1 MNITARMEY
10 GLVAL
15 MDIALH
21 QVSEGSV
28 AVSEIAKRQGL
39 TKNYLEQILS
49 PLRTAGI
56 INGQKGAGG
65 GYRLSRPAKE
75 ILLSDVLTALDGGFL
90 EASWKS
96 GAPCEAA
103 MLSALDQCLWQQL
116 GQAVKSIAEQLTLAC
131 LMEHYDAAGSN
142 GLMYYI

>member
-1 MNITARMEY
+1 MNITAKMEY

-21 QVSEGSV
+21 QTSSGSV

-39 TKNYLEQILS
+39 TKNYLEQVLS

-65 GYRLSRPAKE
+65 GYRLSRPARE
-75 ILLSDVLTALDGGFL
+75 LPLSNVLTALDGGFL
-90 EASWKS
+90 EAVWKS
-96 GAPCEAA
+96 DAPCEAA
-103 MLSALDQCLWQQL
+103 MLSVLDQCLWQQL
-116 GQAVKSIAEQLTLAC
+116 GQAVKNIAEQLTLAC
-131 LMEHYDAAGSN
+131 LMEQYNAAGSN
-142 GLMYYI
+142 CFMYYI